1 MKRLFTAHTQLE
13 GGGFQVTRPFPSAN
27 LPDMDPFLLFDQMGP
42 VQYEGGEA
50 KGAPDH
56 PHRGFETITYVLEG
70 EMVHEDSAGNAS
82 VLGPG
87 HLQWMTA
94 GSGVIHSEMPTPAF
108 LASGGRMHGVQ
119 IWVNLPAAKKMMPPR
134 YQDLKEELPRIKTK
148 GGWIKIISGEQEGI
162 AADTQ
167 TEIPIQYLHVH
178 LEAGEAQVTLPAYGT
193 RFAYVLSG
201 EGTIDHEEIKAGQI
215 ILLPEG
221 NVYLTGT
228 LDALVLA
235 GEPIG
240 EPIAR
245 YGPFVMNTHEEIVQ
259 AVRDYQSGQFGEIRR
274 NEGPIAVYGQD
285 PAPFGGVEATDEN
298 VRAARLLIVA
308 PGTPKQHRVRQL
320 AASSGVRVVETDDPN
335 HI

>member
-13 GGGFQVTRPFPSAN
+13 GGGFQVTRPFPSVH

-42 VQYEGGEA
+42 VQYGPREA
-50 KGAPDH
+50 IGAPDH
-56 PHRGFETITYVLEG
+56 PHRGFETITYVFEG

-94 GSGVIHSEMPTPAF
+94 GSGVIHSEMPTAQF
-108 LASGGRMHGVQ
+108 YESGGTMHGVQ
-119 IWVNLPAAKKMMPPR
+119 LWVNLPAAKKMMAPR
-134 YQDLKEELPRIKTK
+134 YQDLKEELPRIDVP
-148 GGWIKIISGEQEGI
+148 GGWIKIISGEQQGI

-178 LEAGEAQVTLPAYGT
+178 LEGGEAEVTLPDYGT

-201 EGTIDHEEIKAGQI
+201 EGVIDGEPIRAGQLL
-215 ILLPEG
+215 LLPVGTIALE
-221 NVYLTGT
+221 GT

-240 EPIAR
+240 EPVAR

-274 NEGPIAVYGQD
+274 DGPVAVHGQE
-285 PAPFGGVEATDEN
+285 PTLFGGVEATDDN
-298 VRAARLLIVA
+298 VRAARLLVVA
-308 PGTPKQHRVRQL
+308 PGTPAMHRIRQL
-320 AASSGVRVVETDDPN
+320 AASSGVRVVETDNPGSL
-335 HI
+335 